1 MLESVKLAVV
11 MAITLSF
18 CSPCSSGFIEETIDF
33 ETTNSERTYPNDWT
47 HRPFGELFTSLSCV
61 YCMSYADPAME
72 EVIHDGEMDESNPF
86 NVVVFHQT
94 NGGAGDDPFH
104 TQDSRSR
111 MRDHYGQTG
120 TPNAQFDGNYRYVGG
135 GGESNYQDYT
145 TALSESGQ
153 REGEGND
160 EPFKIVDLDIY
171 SEFIGSESEGE
182 AGQFK
187 LSVDVT
193 YFGQTGG
200 DDGVPTEPD
209 DILGESPDLNG
220 ELIVFMVE
228 DGVPAYSSQ
237 LDEIWNN
244 RMVFREYGIESEVFT
259 LAQDESTTFSA
270 VWKVPTT
277 QLDGD
282 GVDGDI
288 KIPINP
294 GRIIPIA
301 VVFDTDD
308 TDSGNDQDS
317 NGDDTYPTPRS
328 IQSATPQSTKYD
340 NPERDIPEIT
350 KKTEIYLDEGAEIQA
365 NFDADEGIGA
375 AFVVY
380 NYESSNF
387 TGEWMTDEMKIE
399 GEEVCDE
406 NGVCYAYSGATG
418 TSLIPYSGD
427 SEIYYQVIFS
437 DGNKTSSRTDVLVF
451 VGADGGTPP
460 SEGGDLPIMMIGI
473 GTLVLAALS
482 GFVYWARKPASG

>member
-1 MLESVKLAVV
+1 M
-11 MAITLSF
+11 
-18 CSPCSSGFIEETIDF
+18 
-33 ETTNSERTYPNDWT
+33 
-47 HRPFGELFTSLSCV
+47 
-61 YCMSYADPAME
+61 
-72 EVIHDGEMDESNPF
+72 
-86 NVVVFHQT
+86 
-94 NGGAGDDPFH
+94 
-104 TQDSRSR
+104 
-111 MRDHYGQTG
+111 
-120 TPNAQFDGNYRYVGG
+120 
-135 GGESNYQDYT
+135 
-145 TALSESGQ
+145 
-153 REGEGND
+153 
-160 EPFKIVDLDIY
+160 
-171 SEFIGSESEGE
+171 
-182 AGQFK
+182 
-187 LSVDVT
+187 
-193 YFGQTGG
+193 
-200 DDGVPTEPD
+200 
-209 DILGESPDLNG
+209 NG

-237 LDEIWNN
+237 LDAIWNN

-259 LAQDESTTFSA
+259 LAQDESATFSA

-277 QLDGD
+277 QIDGD
-282 GVDGDI
+282 GVEGDI

-340 NPERDIPEIT
+340 NPERDVPEIT

-451 VGADGGTPP
+451 VGADGGSPP

>member
-1 MLESVKLAVV
+1 MLESVKLALV
-11 MAITLSF
+11 MAIALSF
-18 CSPCSSGFIEETIDF
+18 CSPCSSGVVEEIIEVETV
-33 ETTNSERTYPNDWT
+33 NSDRTYPNDWT

-72 EVIHDGEMDESNPF
+72 EVIHDGEIDDSNPF

-145 TALSESGQ
+145 NAMSESGQ

-193 YFGQTGG
+193 YHGQTGG

-209 DILGESPDLNG
+209 DVLGESPDLNG

-228 DGVPAYSSQ
+228 DGVPAYSSY
-237 LDEIWNN
+237 LDEIWTN
-244 RMVFREYGIESEVFT
+244 RMVFREYGIESEEFT
-259 LAQDESTTFSA
+259 LSQDESTTFSA

-277 QLDGD
+277 QIDGD
-282 GVDGDI
+282 
-288 KIPINP
+288 
-294 GRIIPIA
+294 
-301 VVFDTDD
+301 
-308 TDSGNDQDS
+308 
-317 NGDDTYPTPRS
+317 
-328 IQSATPQSTKYD
+328 
-340 NPERDIPEIT
+340 
-350 KKTEIYLDEGAEIQA
+350 
-365 NFDADEGIGA
+365 
-375 AFVVY
+375 
-380 NYESSNF
+380 
-387 TGEWMTDEMKIE
+387 
-399 GEEVCDE
+399 
-406 NGVCYAYSGATG
+406 
-418 TSLIPYSGD
+418 
-427 SEIYYQVIFS
+427 
-437 DGNKTSSRTDVLVF
+437 
-451 VGADGGTPP
+451 
-460 SEGGDLPIMMIGI
+460 
-473 GTLVLAALS
+473 
-482 GFVYWARKPASG
+482 